1 MVNNVCSTAFL
12 TEHKERKTVLKMF
25 LISGTMLTG
34 TINGFDDESVMIG
47 KCLAFKRQITSITPK
62 E

>member
-1 MVNNVCSTAFL
+1 MNNQCSSTFL
-12 TEHKERKTVLKMF
+12 SMHKANKTVLKMF
-25 LISGTMLTG
+25 LSSGTMLTG
-34 TINGFDDESVMIG
+34 IINDFDDETVLIG